1 MPYARFLE
9 ADWASHGH
17 VMRARDCHVVVTR
30 SAALY
35 RPLYRPLINSWP
47 TKGESQC
54 SIHLV
59 DEVT

>member
-1 MPYARFLE
+1 MAINNCDDDNVTIKYKHLISSTDTILNNLE
-9 ADWASHGH
+9 P
-17 VMRARDCHVVVTR
+17 VEI
-30 SAALY
+30 
-35 RPLYRPLINSWP
+35 YRPLINSWP